1 MNFYEK
7 LRELN
12 CQRNRL
18 FRIIKR
24 KISPLNIIQYFY
36 RSSPDYDLKHV
47 KKILLIRNDLI
58 SDMVFTTGLIRNLAQ
73 AGYEIYVSSRPNA
86 LEIIKHNP
94 YVQGTFA
101 FDDSSWCNFYHFM
114 KQICQHQFD
123 LAIELRPNFPFYKKK
138 SHWFY
143 VLLPSPI
150 LLGLNRPAD
159 TIFNAT
165 FTYTNLHL
173 HVTELMKAFQQYLN
187 VQQNDLHY
195 EIFTSTTPFSP
206 TNTERTVCDF

>member
-138 SHWFY
+138 EPLVLCPVAQSDFTRLKSSCRYHLQRNFY
-143 VLLPSPI
+143 LHQF
-150 LLGLNRPAD
+150 A
-159 TIFNAT
+159 
-165 FTYTNLHL
+165 FTRY
-173 HVTELMKAFQQYLN
+173 
-187 VQQNDLHY
+187 
-195 EIFTSTTPFSP
+195 
-206 TNTERTVCDF
+206 